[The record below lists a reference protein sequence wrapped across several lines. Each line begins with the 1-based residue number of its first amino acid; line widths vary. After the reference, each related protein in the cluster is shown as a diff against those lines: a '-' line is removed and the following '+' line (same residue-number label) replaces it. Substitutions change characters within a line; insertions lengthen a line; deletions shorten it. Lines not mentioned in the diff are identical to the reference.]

1 MTEALGVVFTIL
13 LASWAVLLDAAPWVL
28 FGFLIAGLVKAFV
41 PQKMVQA
48 HLGGGLW
55 SIVKASAIGVPIPLC
70 SCGVIPAAA
79 GLKKQGAGKGAVASF
94 LVSTPETGI
103 DSMAITYALLDP
115 LMTIFRPVA
124 AFVTAIATGV
134 AVSFTGKA
142 EPAASATESECGTQ
156 DSGCSCGCGH
166 KKVEKQGVVQKIKS
180 GLSFAF
186 GELLGD
192 VGGWLLGGV
201 LLAGLI
207 SVFVSGEFVERYLSN
222 DIVAMAMMLVISV
235 PMYVC
240 ATSSTPIVAAL
251 ALKGISPGAALVF
264 LLAGPAT
271 NAASLP
277 VISKLLGKKGTVVYL
292 AVIIVMSLLFGILVN
307 HLYGWLGFDP
317 KHWATGAAR
326 EESGVLAVSSAI
338 LLIVLI
344 LRTRI
349 SSWRTARQ
357 R

>member
-1 MTEALGVVFTIL
+1 MTGSLAIVFHIL
-13 LASWAVLLDAAPWVL
+13 SASWAVLLDAAPWVL
-28 FGFLIAGLVKAFV
+28 FGFLVAGLVKAFV
-41 PQKMVQA
+41 PEKLVAA
-48 HLGGGLW
+48 HLGRGLS

-79 GLKKQGAGKGAVASF
+79 GLKKQGAGKGAISSF

-103 DSMAITYALLDP
+103 DSIAITWALLDP
-115 LMTIFRPVA
+115 LMTLLRPVA
-124 AFVTAIATGV
+124 AFVTAIATGI
-134 AVSFTGKA
+134 AVNFTEKG
-142 EPAASATESECGTQ
+142 EPAAEPPSDVAP
-156 DSGCSCGCGH
+156 SGACCSCGCSH
-166 KKVEKQGVVQKIKS
+166 NSVEKPGVVQKIRS

-192 VGGWLLGGV
+192 VGGWLFGGV

-207 SVFVSGEFVERYLSN
+207 SVFVSGQLVERYLSN
-222 DIVAMAMMLVISV
+222 DIIAMLMMLAISV

-277 VISKLLGKKGTVVYL
+277 VIAKLLGKRGAAVYL
-292 AVIIVMSLLFGILVN
+292 AVIVVMSLLFGILAN
-307 HLYGWLGFDP
+307 HLYGWLGLNP
-317 KHWATGAAR
+317 KSWVNGGAHEEGGVFAIASALLLALLVAR
-326 EESGVLAVSSAI
+326 SRFAA
-338 LLIVLI
+338 
-344 LRTRI
+344 
-349 SSWRTARQ
+349 WRAARQ

>member
-1 MTEALGVVFTIL
+1 MTVLINIL
-13 LASWAVLLDAAPWVL
+13 SASWSVLLDAAPWVL
-28 FGFLIAGLVKAFV
+28 FGFLVAGLVKAFV
-41 PQKMVQA
+41 PEKLVAA
-48 HLGGGLW
+48 HLGRGFS

-103 DSMAITYALLDP
+103 DSIAITYALLDP

-134 AVSFTGKA
+134 AVSFTGTD
-142 EPAASATESECGTQ
+142 EPAAAPA
-156 DSGCSCGCGH
+156 SGGGSSGSSCSCGCGH
-166 KKVEKQGVVQKIKS
+166 KKVEKPGVAQKIRS
-180 GLSFAF
+180 GFSFAF

-192 VGGWLLGGV
+192 VGVWLLGGV

-207 SVFVSGEFVERYLSN
+207 SVFVSGQFVERYLSN
-222 DIVAMAMMLVISV
+222 DVVAMVMMLAISV

-277 VISKLLGKKGTVVYL
+277 VISKLLGKKGTVAYL
-292 AVIIVMSLLFGILVN
+292 VVIVLMSLLFGILVN
-307 HLYGWLGFDP
+307 YLYAWLGLDT
-317 KHWATGAAR
+317 KNWVSRGAH
-326 EESGVLAVSSAI
+326 EEGGVVAIVSAI
-338 LLIVLI
+338 VLVVLI
-344 LRTRI
+344 ARARFEA
-349 SSWRTARQ
+349 WRSVREH
-357 R
+357 

>member
-1 MTEALGVVFTIL
+1 MPDVLKVLIEIVV
-13 LASWAVLLDAAPWVL
+13 ASWSVLLDAAPWVL
-28 FGFLIAGLVKAFV
+28 FGFFVAGLVKAFV
-41 PQKMVQA
+41 PEKLVA
-48 HLGGGLW
+48 THLGGGFS

-79 GLKKQGAGKGAVASF
+79 GLKKQGAGKGAVSSF

-103 DSMAITYALLDP
+103 DSIAISYALLDP
-115 LMTIFRPVA
+115 LMTLLRPVA

-134 AVSFTGKA
+134 AVTFTEKA
-142 EPAASATESECGTQ
+142 EPAVEPPSERAPS
-156 DSGCSCGCGH
+156 DGCCTCGCGH
-166 KKVEKQGVVQKIKS
+166 KSVEKPGVAQKIRS

-192 VGGWLLGGV
+192 VGGWLLVGV
-201 LLAGLI
+201 LIAGFI
-207 SVFVSGEFVERYLSN
+207 SVFVSGQFVERYLSN
-222 DIVAMAMMLVISV
+222 DLLTMLVMLAISV

-277 VISKLLGKKGTVVYL
+277 VISKLLGKKATVAYL
-292 AVIIVMSLLFGILVN
+292 AVIVVMSLLFGILAN
-307 HLYGWLGFDP
+307 YLYSWLGLDP
-317 KHWATGAAR
+317 KNWVSR
-326 EESGVLAVSSAI
+326 EAHEEAGIVAIVSAI
-338 LLIVLI
+338 TLVALVLKSVI
-344 LRTRI
+344 P
-349 SSWRTARQ
+349 ARK
-357 R
+357 RGES

>member
-1 MTEALGVVFTIL
+1 MTEALSVVFHIL
-13 LASWAVLLDAAPWVL
+13 WASWSVLLDAAPWVL
-28 FGFLIAGLVKAFV
+28 FGFLVAGLVKAFV
-41 PQKMVQA
+41 PEELVQA

-55 SIVKASAIGVPIPLC
+55 SIVKASAIGVPVPLC

-94 LVSTPETGI
+94 LVSTPETGV
-103 DSMAITYALLDP
+103 DSIAISYALLDP
-115 LMTIFRPVA
+115 LMTILRPVA
-124 AFVTAIATGV
+124 AFVTAIATGI
-134 AVSFTGKA
+134 AVTFTEKA
-142 EPAASATESECGTQ
+142 EPAAEPSSGSASP
-156 DSGCSCGCGH
+156 DSCCSCGCGH
-166 KKVEKQGVVQKIKS
+166 KSVEKPGVAQKIRS
-180 GLSFAF
+180 GLFFAF
-186 GELLGD
+186 DELLGD

-207 SVFVSGEFVERYLSN
+207 SVFVSGTFVERYLSN
-222 DIVAMAMMLVISV
+222 DLVAMAMMLAISV

-277 VISKLLGKKGTVVYL
+277 VISKLLGKKGTAVYL
-292 AVIIVMSLLFGILVN
+292 AVIIAMSLLFGILAN

-317 KHWATGAAR
+317 RHWVSGAAR
-326 EESGVLAVSSAI
+326 EEKGVLATPSAI
-338 LLIVLI
+338 LLVLLV
-344 LRTRI
+344 LRARFT
-349 SSWRTARQ
+349 SWRAARQ

>member
-13 LASWAVLLDAAPWVL
+13 LASWSVLFDAAPWVL
-28 FGFLIAGLVKAFV
+28 FGFLVAGLVKAFV
-41 PQKMVQA
+41 PEDVVQA
-48 HLGGGLW
+48 HLGGGLR
-55 SIVKASAIGVPIPLC
+55 SIIKASAIGVPVPLC

-79 GLKKQGAGKGAVASF
+79 SLKKQGAGKGAVASF

-103 DSMAITYALLDP
+103 DSIAITYALLDP
-115 LMTIFRPVA
+115 LMTIFRPIA

-134 AVSFTGKA
+134 AVSFTGTD
-142 EPAASATESECGTQ
+142 EPAVATETACGYQ
-156 DSGCSCGCGH
+156 DSGCSCSRSH
-166 KKVEKQGVVQKIKS
+166 KKVEKPGMAQKVRS

-207 SVFVSGEFVERYLSN
+207 SGFVSGEFVERYLSN
-222 DIVAMAMMLVISV
+222 DIVAMAMMLAISV

-292 AVIIVMSLLFGILVN
+292 VVIVVMSLLFGILVN
-307 HLYGWLGFDP
+307 HLYG
-317 KHWATGAAR
+317 
-326 EESGVLAVSSAI
+326 
-338 LLIVLI
+338 
-344 LRTRI
+344 
-349 SSWRTARQ
+349 
-357 R
+357 

>member
-1 MTEALGVVFTIL
+1 MAFVIGVVLHIL
-13 LASWAVLLDAAPWVL
+13 LAAWSVLLDAAPWVL
-28 FGFLIAGLVKAFV
+28 FGFLVAGLVKAFV
-41 PQKMVQA
+41 PEDVVA
-48 HLGGGLW
+48 DHLGGGLW

-103 DSMAITYALLDP
+103 DSIAITYALLDP
-115 LMTIFRPVA
+115 LMTLFRPVA

-134 AVSFTGKA
+134 AVSFFDTGD
-142 EPAASATESECGTQ
+142 PAVAPPSECGAP
-156 DSGCSCGCGH
+156 DSCCSCGCSH
-166 KKVEKQGVVQKIKS
+166 KSVEKPGVALKIRS

-186 GELLGD
+186 EELLGD

-207 SVFVSGEFVERYLSN
+207 SVFVSGALVERYLSN
-222 DIVAMAMMLVISV
+222 DFVAMAMMLVISV

-292 AVIIVMSLLFGILVN
+292 AVIVVMSLLSGILLN
-307 HLYGWLGFDP
+307 HLYGWLGFDS
-317 KHWATGAAR
+317 KHWVTGAAR
-326 EESGVLAVSSAI
+326 EESGVLAVVSA
-338 LLIVLI
+338 IVLI
-344 LRTRI
+344 LLILRARL
-349 SSWRTARQ
+349 SSWRAARQ
-357 R
+357 H